1 VRVHSHE
8 GEPQDEERLGA
19 TPAPP
24 QADLILQL
32 QRSAGNAAVAR
43 QLLLRDGPAVKAKGI
58 EKQFDDA
65 IKNKFWNLLA
75 SLLDG
80 NRDAGAKKLAT
91 LGIDQLRILDDAAR
105 RIGLA
110 DQWLRT
116 EVKTKLKAKGLTDK
130 QAEPGMA
137 YGKVEAKETL
147 NEKGDLTARPKK
159 RFRYRVEV
167 EFTPNEAAVKA
178 DEIAFVQT
186 IRVVDNAGDNA
197 SPYGEKRMTSDH
209 TKVDR
214 LTGSAQGWYGMG
226 DDEDGGVTMK
236 PWTKGGDRTSAWMR
250 DTPKSVEGDRDYT
263 FETAVVC
270 RKGPDAGKV
279 YAIVTWGLTVDS
291 DLVVTP
297 KPRQIWN
304 KPTEEFGAAVDLW
317 NKQAKGP
324 AADRNA
330 PGQQTL
336 PGLK

>member
-8 GEPQDEERLGA
+8 REPEDERPA
-19 TPAPP
+19 QPAPAQP
-24 QADLILQL
+24 DLILQL

-43 QLLLRDGPAVKAKGI
+43 ELLLRDGPKVKEKPI

-65 IKNKFWNLLA
+65 IKAKFWNLLA
-75 SLLDG
+75 ALLDG
-80 NRDAGAKKLAT
+80 NRTAGAKKLAALT
-91 LGIDQLRILDDAAR
+91 VEQLRLVDDAGR
-105 RIGLA
+105 RSGITDA
-110 DQWLRT
+110 WLRT
-116 EVKTKLKAKGLTDK
+116 EIKTQLKAKGVSDK
-130 QAEPGMA
+130 AAQPGMA
-137 YGKVEAKETL
+137 FGVVEAKETL
-147 NEKGDLTARPKK
+147 KEHGDLTARPKK

-167 EFTPNEAAVKA
+167 EFTPNEAAVRA
-178 DEIAFVQT
+178 DEIAFIQT
-186 IRVVDNAGDNA
+186 IRVVDKAGDNA

-214 LTGSAQGWYGMG
+214 LTGSEQGWYGMG

-236 PWTKGGDRTSAWMR
+236 PWTKGGDRASAWMR
-250 DTPKSVEGDRDYT
+250 DTPKSTTGATDYT

-297 KPRQIWN
+297 KKREIWN
-304 KPTEEFGAAVDLW
+304 KPSDEFGAAVDMW

-330 PGQQTL
+330 PNQQTL
-336 PGLK
+336 PALK

>member
-1 VRVHSHE
+1 MRVHSHE
-8 GEPQDEERLGA
+8 GEPEEQQPA
-19 TPAPP
+19 QSAPAP
-24 QADLILQL
+24 AHVILQL
-32 QRSAGNAAVAR
+32 QQSAGNAAVAR

-80 NRDAGAKKLAT
+80 NREAGAKKLAT

-137 YGKVEAKETL
+137 YGKVEAKETVKE
-147 NEKGDLTARPKK
+147 NGDLTARPKK

-186 IRVVDNAGDNA
+186 IRVVDTCRRQRQPVRREAHDVRPHEGRPPDRQRAGLVRH
-197 SPYGEKRMTSDH
+197 GRRRGRRRH
-209 TKVDR
+209 
-214 LTGSAQGWYGMG
+214 
-226 DDEDGGVTMK
+226 DE
-236 PWTKGGDRTSAWMR
+236 
-250 DTPKSVEGDRDYT
+250 
-263 FETAVVC
+263 
-270 RKGPDAGKV
+270 
-279 YAIVTWGLTVDS
+279 
-291 DLVVTP
+291 
-297 KPRQIWN
+297 
-304 KPTEEFGAAVDLW
+304 AVD
-317 NKQAKGP
+317 QGRRSHVGVDA
-324 AADRNA
+324 
-330 PGQQTL
+330 
-336 PGLK
+336 